1 MTPER
6 WQQVNELFHSALEHD
21 HGLRAEFLSGACA
34 GDEALREEVE
44 SLLAAHEQME
54 SFIETPASDVA
65 AELLAGGQI
74 QLMAGQKIGHY
85 TITALLGAG
94 GMGEVY
100 LAEDMMLGRRIA
112 LKLLPAQFTVDR
124 ARVRRF
130 ELEARAAS
138 ALNHPNIVTIHEIG
152 RSDSSQFI
160 ATEFID
166 GETLRASL
174 SRSRLSLRAA
184 LDVAIQVASALVAAH
199 KAGIVHRDIKPEN
212 IMVRR
217 DDRLVKVLDFGLA
230 KLMDTHTQPLVDSA
244 APTKELLKT
253 GAGVVMG
260 TVSYMSPE
268 QARGLTVDERTD
280 IWSLGIVLYEMVAGC
295 LPFAGETASDVIA
308 AILKAEP
315 PILTR
320 HAPEAPAELVRI
332 VTKVLRKDKEERYQS
347 IKELA
352 LDLKSLKQR
361 LEFEAELE
369 RSGTPEQSEPAR
381 RVATSEQS
389 TEIETAPGA
398 AAQTARVS
406 HNIPTTS
413 SAESVVGEIKRHQR
427 GAALAAA
434 AVLLAVAVLSYS
446 FYSTS
451 GGEAIDSVAVL
462 PFDASGDQDTEYL
475 SDGISDNIINGL
487 SRLPKLRVISLNSV
501 LRYRGKQIDPQA
513 VGRELNVR
521 AVLMG
526 RMTQRGDGLA
536 ISTELVDVRDNSR
549 LWGEQYNRKLSDILV
564 VQEEIARE
572 ISDKLQLRLSGEQR
586 KLLSKRH
593 TDDTEAYKLYLKG
606 AYYRSKWSDE
616 GFKKSI
622 DHFEQAIERDPNYA
636 LAYAGLANTYV
647 RLGLQ
652 GVIPP
657 KDAYPKARA
666 AALKAVEIDDMLGEA
681 HASLGLVKHLYDW
694 DWSGA
699 KREYQRAIELNP
711 NQAGTHF
718 SYCYHFLH
726 LGQIDEAITEIE
738 RVKELDPLSVEYMV
752 GAADVYKDARRYDQA
767 IEECRKA
774 LEMDSNYGQAYL
786 FLGQAYEYKGMYKEA
801 IAEYQKAI
809 GLIGNTPEIAASLGH
824 AYAASGRRDEARQ
837 VIKDLKELSNRTY
850 IDPTYIAVVYA
861 GLGENDQAF
870 HSLEK
875 AYEDRSGFLVHAKV
889 EPIFDDLRGDPR
901 FTDLLRRMNLAP

>member
-1 MTPER
+1 MDR
-6 WQQVNELFHSALEHD
+6 WQQINQLFHSALAHERD
-21 HGLRAEFLSGACA
+21 QRAAFLVQACA
-34 GDEALREEVE
+34 GDEALRAEVE
-44 SLLAAHEQME
+44 SLVASHEQAE
-54 SFIETPASDVA
+54 SFIERPAADVA
-65 AELLAGGQI
+65 AELLAGGQNR
-74 QLMAGQKIGHY
+74 LGAGQQLGHY
-85 TITALLGAG
+85 TITDLLGAG

-100 LAEDMMLGRRIA
+100 LAEDLRLGRRIA
-112 LKLLPAQFTVDR
+112 LKLLPAQFTVDGE
-124 ARVRRF
+124 RVRRF
-130 ELEARAAS
+130 EQEARAAS
-138 ALNHPNIVTIHEIG
+138 ALNHPNIVTIYEIG
-152 RSDSSQFI
+152 RENSTHFI

-174 SRSRLSLRAA
+174 SRSRLSLREA
-184 LDVAIQVASALVAAH
+184 LDMAIQVASAISAAH

-230 KLMDTHTQPLVDSA
+230 KLMEMHARQRADSA
-244 APTKELLKT
+244 APTRAMVKT
-253 GAGVVMG
+253 DAGVVMG

-268 QARGLTVDERTD
+268 QARGLAVDERTD
-280 IWSLGIVLYEMVAGC
+280 IWSLGVLLYEMVAGH

-308 AILKAEP
+308 AILKTEP
-315 PILTR
+315 PVLNR
-320 HAPEAPAELVRI
+320 YAPDMPAELERI
-332 VTKVLRKDKEERYQS
+332 VTKALRKDAEERYQS
-347 IKELA
+347 SKELA

-369 RSGTPEQSEPAR
+369 RTGTPERSNPAPS
-381 RVATSEQS
+381 VATGGQPA
-389 TEIETAPGA
+389 EIETAPAA
-398 AAQTARVS
+398 AAQTGGAN
-406 HNIPTTS
+406 HDIHTTS
-413 SAESVVGEIKRHQR
+413 SAEYLVSEIKRHRR

-434 AVLLAVAVLSYS
+434 AVLIAVAALAYF
-446 FYSTS
+446 FYPTS

-462 PFDASGDQDTEYL
+462 PFVNVSGDPNTEYL
-475 SDGISDNIINGL
+475 SDGISDSVINSL

-501 LRYRGKQIDPQA
+501 LRYRGKQIDSQA

-549 LWGEQYNRKLSDILV
+549 LWGGQYNRKLSDIFEA
-564 VQEEIARE
+564 QEEIARE
-572 ISDKLQLRLSGEQR
+572 ISDKLQLRLSGEQ
-586 KLLSKRH
+586 KKVLTKRY
-593 TDDTEAYKLYLKG
+593 TDDAEAYKLYLKG
-606 AYYRSKWSDE
+606 IYYRSKWTEE
-616 GFKKSI
+616 GWKKGIEHFK
-622 DHFEQAIERDPNYA
+622 QAIERDPNYA

-657 KDAYPKARA
+657 KDAYPKAKA
-666 AALKAVEIDDMLGEA
+666 AALKAVKIDDTLGAA
-681 HASLGLVKHLYDW
+681 HASLGLVKQLYDW

-711 NQAGTHF
+711 NHAGTHY
-718 SYCYHFLH
+718 SYSYHFVH
-726 LGQIDEAITEIE
+726 LGQLDEAITEIE

-752 GAADVYKDARRYDQA
+752 GAADVYKDARRYDQV

-786 FLGQAYEYKGMYKEA
+786 FLGQAYEYKGMYEEA

-809 GLIGNTPEIAASLGH
+809 SLIGNTPEISASLGH
-824 AYAASGRRDEARQ
+824 AYAVSGRRDEARK
-837 VIKDLKELSNRTY
+837 VIKDLKELSNRRY
-850 IDPTYIAVVYA
+850 VDPTYIAVVYA

-870 HSLEK
+870 HWLEK
-875 AYEDRSGFLVHAKV
+875 AFEDRSGFLVHAKV